1 MGYIQKIKLI
11 SALKKIV
18 ASTMLYHGTNTKF
31 DKIKNNSGRWL
42 EFGGIFASLE
52 KDVAE
57 SHGKYLY
64 SMVLADSDILTQQG
78 MDYHLDAD
86 KIKKILI
93 YEADLDASDDAF
105 DDDLELLWKAVV
117 EEKGSCLSNYSDA
130 ERLKKILK
138 EDLSGDAGWKC
149 QAIRG
154 KIAKEFGYK
163 AVEMNDEHGTSYL
176 VLSGTEITEVT

>member
-1 MGYIQKIKLI
+1 
-11 SALKKIV
+11 
-18 ASTMLYHGTNTKF
+18 MLYHGTNTKF
-31 DKIKNNSGRWL
+31 DKIKNNSGSWL

-93 YEADLDASDDAF
+93 YEADFDASDAAF
-105 DDDLELLWKAVV
+105 DADLELLWKAVV
-117 EEKGSCLSNYSDA
+117 EEKGSYA

-138 EDLSGDAGWKC
+138 EDLSGYAGWKC